1 MSNWNVKA
9 VLAVKKFKDRLDR
22 KKGPQFLDV
31 TAMRGHSRYDHDS
44 IFLKDR
50 CAHFK
55 AKEEEPPSA
64 SGEGATNGA
73 AAAAPAAPPPSYNKA
88 TGDEDSVPCVGCGYK
103 YSEHYRDGLQKLP
116 PGSLWNRDVHM
127 RKHQVVTHGK
137 LRFVNE
143 LEGDSKECEFVT
155 VAHDAHPEGVLSFMA
170 NQWALEDAG
179 RPNLIVSVLA
189 GHEASRL
196 TPFQRERIR
205 EGLVKA
211 VSTTDSWIITGGTH
225 VGLTK
230 VVGEAV
236 RQAEYREW
244 VGEQHSSVKCIGINT
259 WGTIDNHQAMANWL
273 KSEHHSGSRYE
284 ERDKEPYRYKVR
296 QKTEVGQTPLNPNH
310 SYFVLVDNGMRNE
323 PNSEVDVRC
332 GIEEILSK
340 QGLPPQRM
348 AIGGGSAPRPS
359 QRHREKKQ
367 IPLVVVVVGGNI
379 TSFRA
384 IARSLENGIPVV
396 LCEMGI
402 ASSASDII
410 TQSLKVAVEK
420 SDNEK
425 WLTPEKES
433 SIKKMVADAF
443 YPGQAQEGDVEAEL
457 KHVIMNI
464 NTCIKKENLLTVY
477 KVGKSG
483 TQELDAAILH
493 SLLQG
498 DVAKNEDPLELA
510 VTWNRDDVAA
520 SDILSNEMDIS
531 QRENMDKLMLRSIME
546 CKTNFVKLFMECGFV
561 MKDFLTAK
569 RLELLYNY
577 AAQSNE
583 VLAWLLKKTV
593 KSKIKGKGTKYTLRD
608 VSRLLRSL
616 TGTDTGS
623 RDSAEGTQ
631 VDTIMSDDQNVTKT
645 FDYPFVELCLWAIL
659 ANRKQMALFFWAH
672 AKEPI
677 MLALIGSKLW
687 SSLAH
692 RLWPGEDVFEPEF
705 EANSQEFQELA
716 VGVIDVC
723 YKTDHELAKRL
734 VEQKSLIWKGKTRM
748 DVAVLANCK
757 FFLATACVQACV
769 EGYWKGNLRCKVLNI
784 VWCLVNPVAIN
795 GLDVVTM
802 PDSDDENGAYGGHG
816 ASDNEHELEQMGGGA
831 QVPNSQVAAAEHETL
846 LAGGNKE
853 VIDNDRLEHV
863 GDAQKMNNCVEN
875 ENLEVVFRVPQKHG
889 VDANGRLNGGPKISY
904 FQKAKI
910 FYTAPVTK
918 FITHSTAYIVFLL
931 MYSWMVLNITSEDE
945 IHWMEI
951 LVVVLATSYAVEEI
965 RQLVTEDATW
975 SKKLKGYLASEW
987 NIIDV
992 IYLSMIFTAF
1002 GLSAI
1007 GSMREVS
1014 RILYGMVTL
1023 LLWLRVI
1030 RLYQAIGRL
1039 GPLWIMMRKMF
1050 KEMLIFITVLLVF
1063 LLGYGICTIALIF
1076 TQEQL
1081 KEKPLTDTLEFV
1093 VLIPSL
1099 QMFGELF
1106 LETLVEKRTEGGE
1119 DRNANDTTV
1128 FEQNEFQASL
1138 TVWLLAAYLL
1148 IGNVL
1153 ILNLLIAI
1161 FGHIYEVV
1169 AENSTI
1175 EWKNEMFLLCQE
1187 YSDKPV
1193 LPPPLSIFETFYLF
1207 FTELCCKKSDEN
1219 ELSSVMLER
1228 LRIFESYCASSYRQ
1242 EKEAHKTLEENIKI
1256 LAEHADEE
1264 MEKINDMINVVDYL
1278 RQDLEPQDKK
1288 KGNKKKRAAAAAAA
1302 QQQAGASHSADK
1314 AGGQHKAATPT
1325 SASSSAKH

>member
-1 MSNWNVKA
+1 
-9 VLAVKKFKDRLDR
+9 
-22 KKGPQFLDV
+22 
-31 TAMRGHSRYDHDS
+31 MRGHSRFDHDQ

-50 CAHFK
+50 CANFK
-55 AKEEEPPSA
+55 AKEDDAGGAGDA
-64 SGEGATNGA
+64 SGGSGSA
-73 AAAAPAAPPPSYNKA
+73 AVTSPTTQRTPV
-88 TGDEDSVPCVGCGYK
+88 DEDSICCVGCGYK
-103 YSEHYRDGLQKLP
+103 FSEHFKEGLQKLP
-116 PGSLWNRDVHM
+116 PGSLWNRDIHM
-127 RKHQVVTHGK
+127 KKHQLVTHGK

-155 VAHDAHPEGVLSFMA
+155 VAHDAAPNGVLSFMA
-170 NQWALEDAG
+170 NQWSLEEAG

-273 KSEHHSGSRYE
+273 KSDHHKGPRYE

-310 SYFVLVDNGMRNE
+310 SFFVLVDNGMRNE

-340 QGLPPQRM
+340 QGLPSKSDYRGHVAM
-348 AIGGGSAPRPS
+348 GGNAGSRGA

-402 ASSASDII
+402 TTSASDII

-443 YPGQAQEGDVEAEL
+443 FPGQPQEGDVEAEL

-593 KSKIKGKGTKYTLRD
+593 RTKNKSRRYTLKD

-623 RDSAEGTQ
+623 RDNAEGTQ
-631 VDTIMSDDQNVTKT
+631 VDTITSEENGYTKT

-734 VEQKSLIWKGKTRM
+734 VEQKSLIWRGKTRM

-784 VWCLVNPVAIN
+784 VWCLVNPVAIS
-795 GLDVVTM
+795 GLDVVTA
-802 PDSDDENGAYGGHG
+802 PDGEDEDNYTN
-816 ASDNEHELEQMGGGA
+816 NEHELDVMGTGVVA
-831 QVPNSQVAAAEHETL
+831 NSQIPATEHETL
-846 LAGGNKE
+846 LCNKDNF
-853 VIDNDRLEHV
+853 DNDRLEHV
-863 GDAQKMNNCVEN
+863 GDGMKLNNCGAEN

-889 VDANGRLNGGPKISY
+889 VDANGRLNGGPRIS
-904 FQKAKI
+904 FLQKAKI

-931 MYSWMVLNITSEDE
+931 MYSWMVLNITSENK

-965 RQLVTEDATW
+965 RQLSQPELVTEDATW

-1106 LETLVEKRTEGGE
+1106 LETLVENRQ
-1119 DRNANDTTV
+1119 ANGSDPDSNGTSSV

-1207 FTELCCKKSDEN
+1207 FTELCCKKDDEN
-1219 ELSSVMLER
+1219 ELSSTMLER

-1288 KGNKKKRAAAAAAA
+1288 KGNKKKRGERERAAAAAP
-1302 QQQAGASHSADK
+1302 SATQTLSQSSVQDK
-1314 AGGQHKAATPT
+1314 SGAGGQNQG
-1325 SASSSAKH
+1325 SSKTLQAKN